1 MTLRP
6 GVVLGFSLLLA
17 VMLGHE
23 AEHVVQVLQKDAVG
37 ASCPNDCRGLLGFA
51 FDLEWIHFVYNAS
64 IEAGLV
70 AVAVALR
77 LWRAPRTFPWA
88 MLSAAVVLQG
98 YHVVEHTQKLLQWF
112 ANGRHSP
119 TPGLLGNHVS
129 LVELHFGLNTVVFA
143 LVLAAF
149 VGYGFHRAL
158 ARLIATP
165 ARIAS
170 AVACAGLAV
179 AATVAGWSQRPPT
192 VKLAAGVHEGP
203 IVIDRPQRLV
213 GEPGTVVRG
222 GILVRSDD
230 VVVRDLL
237 VVADGEN
244 GIDVDGADDVLIER
258 VGVRG
263 ARLDGIH
270 ARRSQVT
277 IRDCVVESS
286 APYAQGID
294 ISFSF
299 DKAPSLVEGCTVS
312 GGLEGIV
319 THMTKSTIR
328 ENRVSH
334 SSLRGIAV
342 TEMSM
347 GTVQR
352 NEVSD
357 TVGVG
362 IYCGDYSRC
371 TISRNS
377 VRNVRPDAESSDA
390 LRGGIGI
397 LAHFGA
403 HAVLSD
409 NGVSGGPV
417 EAHAHVDSTIDHR

>member
-1 MTLRP
+1 VTLRP
-6 GVVLGFSLLLA
+6 GVVLGFSALLA
-17 VMLGHE
+17 VMIGHE
-23 AEHVVQVLQKDAVG
+23 AEHVVQVLQKDAIG

-64 IEAGLV
+64 IELGLL

-77 LWRAPRTFPWA
+77 LWRAPRTFAWVL
-88 MLSAAVVLQG
+88 LSTAVVVQG

-112 ANGRHSP
+112 ENGRSAP
-119 TPGLLGNHVS
+119 TPGILGSHVS
-129 LVELHFGLNTVVFA
+129 LVELHFALNTVVFA
-143 LVLAAF
+143 LV
-149 VGYGFHRAL
+149 VGGYVGFGFHRAL
-158 ARLIATP
+158 ARLLAPPRRAAT
-165 ARIAS
+165 
-170 AVACAGLAV
+170 AVALAGLAV
-179 AATVAGWSQRPPT
+179 AATFAAWSQRPPT
-192 VKLAAGVHEGP
+192 VRLAAGVHEGP

-213 GEPGTVVRG
+213 GEPGAVVVGGIVVRA
-222 GILVRSDD
+222 DD

-270 ARRSQVT
+270 ARRSSVT

-299 DKAPSLVEGCTVS
+299 DKAPSLVQGCTVS

-319 THMTKSTIR
+319 THMTKATIR
-328 ENRVSH
+328 ENRVSD

-347 GTVQR
+347 GTVHR

-371 TISRNS
+371 TISGNS
-377 VRNVRPDAESSDA
+377 VRNVQPDEESSDA
-390 LRGGIGI
+390 LRAGIGI

-409 NGVSGGPV
+409 NGVSGGYV
-417 EAHAHVDSTIDHR
+417 DAHAHVDSTIER